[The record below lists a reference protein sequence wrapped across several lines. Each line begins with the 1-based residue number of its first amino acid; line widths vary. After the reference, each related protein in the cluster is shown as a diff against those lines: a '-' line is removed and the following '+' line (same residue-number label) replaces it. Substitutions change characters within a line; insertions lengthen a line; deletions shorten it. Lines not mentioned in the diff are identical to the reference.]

1 MRLGSTAQQVCKG
14 SDMSKKAALLRAQ
27 DKHHKAWAHPV
38 RRAIM
43 LYLTEHEVAAPVDI
57 AHALDFEKTNVAYH
71 MTKLEELDRVE
82 LVRTEPR
89 RGSTKHYYRA
99 TGRHLVETDE
109 WGDLDPA
116 IKATLLTEGMQPIV
130 DDFTRAAKADLGTD
144 EHFHISRT
152 PILSIDRE
160 GFLEMLKAYEALRLQ
175 LSDIQAKASKRMEKT
190 GAAAVSVSA
199 SLVCFEV
206 PGF

>member
-1 MRLGSTAQQVCKG
+1 
-14 SDMSKKAALLRAQ
+14 MSKRAALLRAQ

-43 LYLTEHEVAAPVDI
+43 LHLTEHEVAAPVEI
-57 AHALDFEKTNVAYH
+57 AGALGIEKSTASYH
-71 MTKLEELDRVE
+71 MKKLEALDRVE

-99 TGRHLVETDE
+99 TARHLIETED
-109 WGDLDPA
+109 WDDLEPE
-116 IKATLLTEGMQPIV
+116 IKATLLPEFMQPIV
-130 DDFTRAAKADLGTD
+130 DDFTRAAGDGLGSD
-144 EHFHISRT
+144 GDFHITRT

-160 GFLEMLKAYEALRLQ
+160 GYLRMLDAYEALRLE
-175 LSDIQAKASKRMEKT
+175 LADIQAEAGERMERT
-190 GAAAVSVSA
+190 GAEPISVSA
-199 SLVCFEV
+199 SLVCIEV

>member
-1 MRLGSTAQQVCKG
+1 
-14 SDMSKKAALLRAQ
+14 MSSKAGLLRAQ

-57 AHALDFEKTNVAYH
+57 AHALDIPKGTVAYH
-71 MTKLEELDRVE
+71 MRKLEQLDRVE

-89 RGSTKHYYRA
+89 RGSTKHYFRA

-109 WGDLDPA
+109 WNDLDPE
-116 IKATLLTEGMQPIV
+116 IQQTLLPEFMQPIV
-130 DDFTRAAKADLGTD
+130 DDFTSASNAGLGSD
-144 EHFHISRT
+144 ENFHISRT

-160 GFLEMLKAYEALRLQ
+160 GFLQMLDAYEALRLE
-175 LSDIQAKASKRMEKT
+175 LAEIQAKAVERMDRT
-190 GAAAVSVSA
+190 GATPVSVSA
-199 SLVCFEV
+199 SLICFEV

>member
-1 MRLGSTAQQVCKG
+1 
-14 SDMSKKAALLRAQ
+14 MSKKAGLLRAQ
-27 DKHHKAWAHPV
+27 DKHHKAWSHPV

-43 LYLTEHEVAAPVDI
+43 LYLTEHDVAAPVDI
-57 AHALDFEKTNVAYH
+57 ACALDIEKSTVAYH
-71 MTKLEELDRVE
+71 MSELEKFDRVE

-99 TGRHLVETDE
+99 TSRHLIETDE
-109 WGDLDPA
+109 WANLDPDVQ
-116 IKATLLTEGMQPIV
+116 ATLLPEFMQPIV
-130 DDFTRAAKADLGTD
+130 DDFTRAGKAGLGSD

-160 GFLEMLKAYEALRLQ
+160 GFLEMLEAYETFRHGLA
-175 LSDIQAKASKRMEKT
+175 DIQAAASDRMEKT
-190 GAAAVSVSA
+190 GTAPVSVSA
-199 SLVCFEV
+199 SLICIEV